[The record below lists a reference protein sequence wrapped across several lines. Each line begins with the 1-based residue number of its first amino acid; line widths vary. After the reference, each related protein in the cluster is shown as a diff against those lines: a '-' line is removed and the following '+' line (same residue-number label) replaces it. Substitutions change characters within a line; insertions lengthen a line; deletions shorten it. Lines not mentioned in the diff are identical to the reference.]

1 MDAHEMEQFLEQLT
15 EQERHRMFTIL
26 RRLHLRDRLR
36 VILKSADAEQ
46 NTEQNTEQDTEIAP
60 IK

>member
-46 NTEQNTEQDTEIAP
+46 NAEQDTEIAP

>member
-1 MDAHEMEQFLEQLT
+1 
-15 EQERHRMFTIL
+15 MFTIL

-36 VILKSADAEQ
+36 VILKSADAKQ
-46 NTEQNTEQDTEIAP
+46 NAEQDTEIAP

>member
-1 MDAHEMEQFLEQLT
+1 MEQFLEQLT

-26 RRLHLRDRLR
+26 RRLHPRDRLR

-46 NTEQNTEQDTEIAP
+46 NTEQDTEIAP